1 MLNAKKIGVIVV
13 TVAVAGTL
21 MFFGIKANRS
31 NLEQNVENTTSIS
44 QEVENPVEME
54 TDESAVKDDL
64 DKGSGLTEEE
74 KNIDEAVTT
83 IDEVEADEQGQ
94 LAANAGGS
102 GEAEVYETGEEDV
115 VVGKDPSLVENTEN
129 SDQSVSSGS
138 NNVNSEIDLA
148 GGNWGFVGE
157 EKDPSEYLPSEEE
170 MQEAWDLVEQNN
182 TNLH

>member
-1 MLNAKKIGVIVV
+1 MDKNSLIEEKTAGKIDIQDIEIERHPKK
-13 TVAVAGTL
+13 
-21 MFFGIKANRS
+21 
-31 NLEQNVENTTSIS
+31 
-44 QEVENPVEME
+44 
-54 TDESAVKDDL
+54 
-64 DKGSGLTEEE
+64 EE
-74 KNIDEAVTT
+74 KNDKNTDEAVTT

-129 SDQSVSSGS
+129 SENPKAEV
-138 NNVNSEIDLA
+138 VMPE
-148 GGNWGFVGE
+148 GFEDGFDNM
-157 EKDPSEYLPSEEE
+157 EKGANLPSEEE

>member
-129 SDQSVSSGS
+129 SENPKAEV
-138 NNVNSEIDLA
+138 VMPE
-148 GGNWGFVGE
+148 GFEDGFDNM
-157 EKDPSEYLPSEEE
+157 EKGANLPSEEE

>member
-31 NLEQNVENTTSIS
+31 NLEQNVENTTSIG
-44 QEVENPVEME
+44 QIVEKPVEME
-54 TDESAVKDDL
+54 TDKSTVKDDIN
-64 DKGSGLTEEE
+64 KGSGLTEEE
-74 KNIDEAVTT
+74 KNINEAVTT

-115 VVGKDPSLVENTEN
+115 VVGKDPSLVENEDKSETGYVIAET
-129 SDQSVSSGS
+129 DDTG
-138 NNVNSEIDLA
+138 VNSNFL
-148 GGNWGFVGE
+148 
-157 EKDPSEYLPSEEE
+157 SEVNTDESDVPSEED
-170 MQEAWDLVEQNN
+170 MQWAADMIDQNG
-182 TNLH
+182 TVLH

>member
-21 MFFGIKANRS
+21 MFFGIKANKS
-31 NLEQNVENTTSIS
+31 NLEQNVENTTSIG
-44 QEVENPVEME
+44 QIVEEPVEME

-115 VVGKDPSLVENTEN
+115 VVGKDPSLVDE
-129 SDQSVSSGS
+129 
-138 NNVNSEIDLA
+138 
-148 GGNWGFVGE
+148 E
-157 EKDPSEYLPSEEE
+157 EKSETGYVIAESITVDGGTTDVNEAFPDTDSFELPSEEDN
-170 MQEAWDLVEQNN
+170 AWFDSKVDEYG
-182 TNLH
+182 TVLH

>member
-44 QEVENPVEME
+44 QEVENPVNME
-54 TDESAVKDDL
+54 TGESAVKEDL

-102 GEAEVYETGEEDV
+102 GEAKVYETGEEDV
-115 VVGKDPSLVENTEN
+115 VVGKDPSLVDEDEK
-129 SDQSVSSGS
+129 
-138 NNVNSEIDLA
+138 SETGYVIADSITVA
-148 GGNWGFVGE
+148 GGTTDINEAFPDTDSFE
-157 EKDPSEYLPSEEE
+157 LPSEEE

>member
-31 NLEQNVENTTSIS
+31 NLEQNVENTTSIG
-44 QEVENPVEME
+44 QIVEEPVEME
-54 TDESAVKDDL
+54 TGESEVKEDL

-83 IDEVEADEQGQ
+83 IDEVETDEQGQ

-102 GEAEVYETGEEDV
+102 GEAKVYETGEEDV
-115 VVGKDPSLVENTEN
+115 VVGKDPSLVENTGN

-148 GGNWGFVGE
+148 GGNRGFVGE
-157 EKDPSEYLPSEEE
+157 EKDPSEYLPSEEKAE
-170 MQEAWDLVEQNN
+170 WFDNLIDENN
-182 TNLH
+182 TVLH

>member
-1 MLNAKKIGVIVV
+1 MIQRVKLVFIVIISVIA
-13 TVAVAGTL
+13 TIVAGVN
-21 MFFGIKANRS
+21 IKQA
-31 NLEQNVENTTSIS
+31 VERQMDTNTIEEKTTGKIEI
-44 QEVENPVEME
+44 QDIEIERNPE
-54 TDESAVKDDL
+54 K
-64 DKGSGLTEEE
+64 EE

-115 VVGKDPSLVENTEN
+115 VVGKDPSLVDEEDKSETGYVIAET
-129 SDQSVSSGS
+129 DDTG
-138 NNVNSEIDLA
+138 VNPNFGKIEPD
-148 GGNWGFVGE
+148 
-157 EKDPSEYLPSEEE
+157 LPSEEE

>member
-31 NLEQNVENTTSIS
+31 NLEQNVENTTSIG
-44 QEVENPVEME
+44 QIVEEPVEME

-83 IDEVEADEQGQ
+83 IDEVETDEQGQ

-102 GEAEVYETGEEDV
+102 GEAEIYETGEEDV
-115 VVGKDPSLVENTEN
+115 VVGKDPSLV
-129 SDQSVSSGS
+129 D
-138 NNVNSEIDLA
+138 D
-148 GGNWGFVGE
+148 E
-157 EKDPSEYLPSEEE
+157 EKSETGYVSGEINTDGANPNFGKIEPDLPSEED
-170 MQEAWDLVEQNN
+170 MQWAADMIDQNG
-182 TNLH
+182 TVLH

>member
-1 MLNAKKIGVIVV
+1 MIQRVKLIFIVV
-13 TVAVAGTL
+13 VSIIATIVAGVN
-21 MFFGIKANRS
+21 IKQA
-31 NLEQNVENTTSIS
+31 VER
-44 QEVENPVEME
+44 QME
-54 TDESAVKDDL
+54 ESSL
-64 DKGSGLTEEE
+64 IEDKATGKIEIQDIEIERHPEKEEE

-129 SDQSVSSGS
+129 RDQSVYSGS

>member
-44 QEVENPVEME
+44 QEVENPVNME
-54 TDESAVKDDL
+54 TGESAVKEDL

-83 IDEVEADEQGQ
+83 IDEVETDEQGQ
-94 LAANAGGS
+94 LS
-102 GEAEVYETGEEDV
+102 IHSIERLE
-115 VVGKDPSLVENTEN
+115 
-129 SDQSVSSGS
+129 
-138 NNVNSEIDLA
+138 
-148 GGNWGFVGE
+148 
-157 EKDPSEYLPSEEE
+157 
-170 MQEAWDLVEQNN
+170 
-182 TNLH
+182 

>member
-31 NLEQNVENTTSIS
+31 NLEQNVENTTSIG
-44 QEVENPVEME
+44 QIVEEPVEME
-54 TDESAVKDDL
+54 TGESEVKEDL

-83 IDEVEADEQGQ
+83 IDEVETDEQRQ

-102 GEAEVYETGEEDV
+102 GEAEMAETNEEDV
-115 VVGKDPSLVENTEN
+115 YTDMGNEE
-129 SDQSVSSGS
+129 VSEDEK
-138 NNVNSEIDLA
+138 VDLPESSIVLPEGA
-148 GGNWGFVGE
+148 TWNHEGVDTGE
-157 EKDPSEYLPSEEE
+157 PDLPSEERR
-170 MQEAWDLVEQNN
+170 QEIS
-182 TNLH
+182 NLIDEYGTVLH

>member
-31 NLEQNVENTTSIS
+31 NLEQNVENTTSIG
-44 QEVENPVEME
+44 QIVEEPVEME
-54 TDESAVKDDL
+54 TGESTVKEDL

-102 GEAEVYETGEEDV
+102 GEAKMAETNEEDV
-115 VVGKDPSLVENTEN
+115 YTDMGNEEVSEDEKVDLPETGVNFDGAKTADEAFKDTDSFE
-129 SDQSVSSGS
+129 
-138 NNVNSEIDLA
+138 
-148 GGNWGFVGE
+148 
-157 EKDPSEYLPSEEE
+157 LPSEEKAE
-170 MQEAWDLVEQNN
+170 WFDNLIDENN
-182 TNLH
+182 TVLH